1 MRLIPLGTIAKVYEY
16 KVVHIFPCKSK
27 LTPSL
32 RAAVFYV
39 IFSLL
44 CCLRSQ
50 IEVKYLKNLYLG
62 CLPFKVVSLDSAA
75 SSIAAI
81 FSLEVPFRPLASV

>member
-1 MRLIPLGTIAKVYEY
+1 MRLIPLGTIAKLYEY
-16 KVVHIFPCKSK
+16 KLVHIFLCKSK

-62 CLPFKVVSLDSAA
+62 CLPFKVVSL
-75 SSIAAI
+75 
-81 FSLEVPFRPLASV
+81 FQYCCYF